1 MVLKQPEVL
10 AMGTAGPLES
20 LAWMEQEM
28 GMDREQMRKLLLKQ
42 PRVLSSSVEASMTPA
57 VLFLAEELALP
68 LEKIRTIMQKFPEV
82 WCGKKK
88 RLDLRFFRLVL
99 CINIIRSV
107 FLLMLVCF
115 CHFLFLFFR
124 VFFFFYFFYFYDR
137 LCVLVS
143 QFSESSCF

>member
-1 MVLKQPEVL
+1 MRQMVLKQPEVL

-68 LEKIRTIMQKFPEV
+68 LGKIRTIMQKFPEV
-82 WCGKKK
+82 NGFAFISPSINMVKWKIGCNGICWC
-88 RLDLRFFRLVL
+88 
-99 CINIIRSV
+99 
-107 FLLMLVCF
+107 
-115 CHFLFLFFR
+115 
-124 VFFFFYFFYFYDR
+124 
-137 LCVLVS
+137 
-143 QFSESSCF
+143 